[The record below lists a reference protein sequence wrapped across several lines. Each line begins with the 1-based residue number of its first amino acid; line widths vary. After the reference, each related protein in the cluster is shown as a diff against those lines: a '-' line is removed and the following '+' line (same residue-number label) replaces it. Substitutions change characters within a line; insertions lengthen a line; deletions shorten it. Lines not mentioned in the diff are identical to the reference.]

1 MKLSRRHLAALLPAL
16 AAAQSKKETK
26 EKGVLPSK
34 SCIYEDLAVK
44 KSANGNEQREG
55 NHRGHRSHEQPL
67 EWRQYTLGTVPDG
80 SEVRRVRPEK

>member
-44 KSANGNEQREG
+44 KSANGNEQRDEVAVF
-55 NHRGHRSHEQPL
+55 RSADEPEPHG
-67 EWRQYTLGTVPDG
+67 WRNQRSTLPT
-80 SEVRRVRPEK
+80 SS